1 MRKIVYMEW
10 VKTRPRARFEIG
22 GSGIMPVHIG
32 ELPEARD
39 ALEINDFN
47 LYGYRPLIRALADRY
62 RVSPD
67 QVVTA
72 PGTSMANYLAVA
84 ATVGAGDE
92 VLVERPA
99 YEPLLDIPELLG
111 ARVHR
116 FNRGY
121 DRQFHLD
128 IDNLADQITPQTKL
142 IILTNSHNPSGIL
155 EPPEVLREVGRLAAQ
170 VGAYVLVDE
179 VYMDFIFQSSPRTAV
194 HLGSNFLTTC
204 SLTKVY
210 GLDGLRCG
218 WVLGPP
224 DVVKAMWRLQDFFG
238 VNGVIPGETT
248 SVVALK
254 HLERFQKRSQSILA
268 ANRPLV
274 EQFMAANQ
282 ATLDWAPPDVGPV
295 CFPRIRSRS
304 ADDFCARLRAEYDVG
319 VVPGRFFDMP
329 DHFRIGFGGPT
340 EDLRAGLKRLS
351 QALTDLT

>member
-10 VKTRPRARFEIG
+10 VKTRQRARYEIG
-22 GSGIMPVHIG
+22 GSGIIPVLIG

-39 ALEINDFN
+39 ALEINGFN

-62 RVSPD
+62 EVSPD

-72 PGTSMANYLAVA
+72 PGTSMANYLAIA
-84 ATVGAGDE
+84 AIVGVGDE
-92 VLVERPA
+92 VLVEHPA

-111 ARVHR
+111 AKTRR
-116 FNRGY
+116 FNRRFHV
-121 DRQFHLD
+121 DRFH
-128 IDNLADQITPQTKL
+128 IDMESLTDQVTPRTKL
-142 IILTNSHNPSGIL
+142 IILSNLHNPSGIL
-155 EPPEVLREVGRLAAQ
+155 EAPEVLREIGRLAAQ

-179 VYMDFIFQSSPRTAV
+179 VYMDFLFQSRPRTAV
-194 HLGSNFLTTC
+194 HLGSNFLMTC

-248 SVVALK
+248 SVVAFQ
-254 HLERFQKRSQSILA
+254 HLERFQKRTQTILA
-268 ANRPLV
+268 ANRPLMD
-274 EQFMAANQ
+274 QFMAANQ
-282 ATLDWAPPDVGPV
+282 AALDWAPPDAGPV
-295 CFPRIRSRS
+295 CFPRMRSGS

-319 VVPGRFFDMP
+319 VIPGRFFEMP

-340 EDLRAGLKRLS
+340 EELRAGLERLS
-351 QALTDLT
+351 QALL

>member
-10 VKTRPRARFEIG
+10 VKTRPRARYEIG
-22 GSGIMPVHIG
+22 GSGIIPVRID
-32 ELPEARD
+32 ELREARD

-62 RVSPD
+62 EVSPD
-67 QVVTA
+67 QVITA
-72 PGTSMANYLAVA
+72 PGTSMANYLAIAAVA
-84 ATVGAGDE
+84 GAGDE
-92 VLVERPA
+92 VLVEHPA

-111 ARVHR
+111 AKIRR
-116 FNRGY
+116 F
-121 DRQFHLD
+121 DRRFQVSGFH
-128 IDNLADQITPQTKL
+128 IDMKSLADQLTPHTKL
-142 IILTNSHNPSGIL
+142 IILTNPHNPSGIL

-170 VGAYVLVDE
+170 VGAYVLIDE
-179 VYMDFIFQSSPRTAV
+179 VYMDFLFQTPPRTAV
-194 HLGSNFLTTC
+194 HLGSNFLMTC

-248 SVVALK
+248 SVVAFQ
-254 HLERFQKRSQSILA
+254 HLERFQKRTQSILA
-268 ANRPLV
+268 ANRPLMD
-274 EQFMAANQ
+274 QFMAAHQ
-282 ATLDWAPPDVGPV
+282 AALDWAPPDAGPV
-295 CFPRIRSRS
+295 CFPRLRSGS

-319 VVPGRFFDMP
+319 VIPGRFFEMP

-340 EDLRAGLKRLS
+340 EDLRAGLERLS
-351 QALTDLT
+351 EALL

>member
-10 VKTRPRARFEIG
+10 VKTRPRARYEIG
-22 GSGIMPVHIG
+22 GSGIIPVRID

-47 LYGYRPLIRALADRY
+47 LYGYRPLIRMLADRY
-62 RVSPD
+62 AVSPE

-72 PGTSMANYLAVA
+72 PGTSMANYLAIA

-92 VLVERPA
+92 VLVEHPA
-99 YEPLLDIPELLG
+99 YEPLLDIPEMLG
-111 ARVHR
+111 AKVHR
-116 FNRGY
+116 FSRGY
-121 DRQFHLD
+121 DRRFH
-128 IDNLADQITPQTKL
+128 IDMESLADQLSPRTKL
-142 IILTNSHNPSGIL
+142 IILTNPHNPSGIL

-179 VYMDFIFQSSPRTAV
+179 VYMDFLFQSRPRTAV
-194 HLGSNFLTTC
+194 HLGSNFLMTC

-224 DVVKAMWRLQDFFG
+224 DVVKAIWRLQDFFG

-248 SVVALK
+248 SVVAFQ
-254 HLERFQKRSQSILA
+254 HLERFQKRTQAIIA

-274 EQFMAANQ
+274 DQFMAAHQ
-282 ATLDWAPPDVGPV
+282 AALDWSPPDVGPV
-295 CFPRIRSRS
+295 CFPRMRSGS
-304 ADDFCARLRAEYDVG
+304 ADEFCARLRAEHDVG
-319 VVPGRFFDMP
+319 VIPGRFFEMP

-340 EDLRAGLKRLS
+340 EDLRAGLERMSK
-351 QALTDLT
+351 ALASNL

>member
-10 VKTRPRARFEIG
+10 VKTRPRARYEIG
-22 GSGIMPVHIG
+22 GSGIIPVRIR

-47 LYGYRPLIRALADRY
+47 LYGYRPLVRALADRY
-62 RVSPD
+62 EVAPDRVI
-67 QVVTA
+67 TA
-72 PGTSMANYLAVA
+72 PGTSMANYLAIA

-111 ARVHR
+111 AEVRR
-116 FNRGY
+116 F
-121 DRQFHLD
+121 DRRFHVD
-128 IDNLADQITPQTKL
+128 RFHIDMESLADHVTPRTKL
-142 IILTNSHNPSGIL
+142 VILTNPHNPSGIL
-155 EPPEVLREVGRLAAQ
+155 EPPEVLREVGRLAAR
-170 VGAYVLVDE
+170 VGAYVLIDE
-179 VYMDFIFQSSPRTAV
+179 VYMDFLFQSRPRSAV
-194 HLGSNFLTTC
+194 HLGSNFLVTC

-248 SVVALK
+248 SVVAFK
-254 HLERFQKRSQSILA
+254 YLERFQKRTQSILA

-274 EQFMAANQ
+274 DRFMANNQ
-282 ATLDWAPPDVGPV
+282 ATLDWAPPDLGPV
-295 CFPRIRSRS
+295 CFPRMRSGS
-304 ADDFCARLRAEYDVG
+304 ADDFCARLRAEHDVG
-319 VVPGRFFDMP
+319 VIPGRFFEMP

-340 EDLRAGLKRLS
+340 EDLRAGLERLS
-351 QALTDLT
+351 QALL

>member
-10 VKTRPRARFEIG
+10 VKTRPRARYEIG
-22 GSGIMPVHIG
+22 GSGIIPVHIG

-47 LYGYRPLIRALADRY
+47 QYGYRPLIRSLADRY
-62 RVSPD
+62 EVSPD

-72 PGTSMANYLAVA
+72 PGTSMANYLAIA

-92 VLVERPA
+92 VLVEQPA
-99 YEPLLDIPELLG
+99 YEPLLDIPKMLG
-111 ARVHR
+111 AKVGR
-116 FNRGY
+116 FER
-121 DRQFHLD
+121 RFHVD
-128 IDNLADQITPQTKL
+128 IGSLTDQVTPRTKL
-142 IILTNSHNPSGIL
+142 IILTNPHNPSGIL
-155 EPPEVLREVGRLAAQ
+155 EPPEVLREVGRLATR

-179 VYMDFIFQSSPRTAV
+179 VYMDFLFLSRPRTAL
-194 HLGSNFLTTC
+194 HLGPNFLMTC

-248 SVVALK
+248 SVVAFQ

-274 EQFMAANQ
+274 DQFMAANQ
-282 ATLDWAPPDVGPV
+282 AALDWAPPDVGPV
-295 CFPRIRSRS
+295 CFPRMRSGP
-304 ADDFCARLRAEYDVG
+304 ADDFCARLRAQYDVG
-319 VVPGRFFDMP
+319 VIPGRFFEMP

-340 EDLRAGLKRLS
+340 EDLRAGLERLS
-351 QALTDLT
+351 QALPVHQ

>member
-1 MRKIVYMEW
+1 MRKIIYMEW
-10 VKTRPRARFEIG
+10 VKTRPRARYEIG
-22 GSGIMPVHIG
+22 GSGIISVHID

-47 LYGYRPLIRALADRY
+47 LYGYRPLIRALAERY
-62 RVSPD
+62 QVSVD

-72 PGTSMANYLAVA
+72 PGTSMANYLAIA
-84 ATVGAGDE
+84 AIVGAGDE
-92 VLVERPA
+92 VLVEHPA

-111 ARVHR
+111 AKVGR
-116 FNRGY
+116 FAR
-121 DRQFHLD
+121 RRFHVDLGS
-128 IDNLADQITPQTKL
+128 LADQVSPRTKL
-142 IILTNSHNPSGIL
+142 IILTNPHNPSGIL
-155 EPPEVLREVGRLAAQ
+155 EPPEVLSEIGRLAAK

-179 VYMDFIFQSSPRTAV
+179 VYMDFLFQTPPRTAV
-194 HLGSNFLTTC
+194 HLGPNFLMTC

-248 SVVALK
+248 SVVAFK
-254 HLERFQKRSQSILA
+254 HLERFRERSQSILA

-274 EQFMAANQ
+274 DQFMAANE
-282 ATLDWAPPDVGPV
+282 AALDWAPPDAGPV
-295 CFPRIRSRS
+295 CFPRLRSGS
-304 ADDFCARLRAEYDVG
+304 ADDFCARLRAEHDVG
-319 VVPGRFFDMP
+319 VIPGRFFEMP

-340 EDLRAGLKRLS
+340 EDLQSGLELLSRAIRR
-351 QALTDLT
+351 

>member
-10 VKTRPRARFEIG
+10 VKTRLRARYEIG
-22 GSGIMPVHIG
+22 GSGIIPVHIG

-62 RVSPD
+62 EVSPD

-72 PGTSMANYLAVA
+72 PGTSMANYLAIA

-92 VLVERPA
+92 VLVEHPA

-111 ARVHR
+111 ATVRRVERR
-116 FNRGY
+116 F
-121 DRQFHLD
+121 H
-128 IDNLADQITPQTKL
+128 IDMESLTDQLTPRTKL
-142 IILTNSHNPSGIL
+142 IILSNPHNPSGIL
-155 EPPEVLREVGRLAAQ
+155 ELPEVLREIGRLAAQ

-179 VYMDFIFQSSPRTAV
+179 VYMDFLFQGRPRTAV
-194 HLGSNFLTTC
+194 HLGSNFLVTC

-218 WVLGPP
+218 WVLGPA

-248 SVVALK
+248 SVVAFQ
-254 HLERFQKRSQSILA
+254 HLERFQKRSQAILA

-274 EQFMAANQ
+274 DRFMAANQ
-282 ATLDWAPPDVGPV
+282 AALDWAPPDAGPV
-295 CFPRIRSRS
+295 CFPRLRSGP

-319 VVPGRFFDMP
+319 VIPGRFFEMP

-340 EDLRAGLKRLS
+340 EDLRAGLERLS
-351 QALTDLT
+351 QALL

>member
-10 VKTRPRARFEIG
+10 VKTRPRARYEIG
-22 GSGIMPVHIG
+22 GSGVIPVHIG

-62 RVSPD
+62 EVSPD
-67 QVVTA
+67 QVITA
-72 PGTSMANYLAVA
+72 PGTSMANYLAIA
-84 ATVGAGDE
+84 AIVGAGDE
-92 VLVERPA
+92 VLVEHPA

-111 ARVHR
+111 AKVGR
-116 FNRGY
+116 FER
-121 DRQFHLD
+121 RFHID
-128 IDNLADQITPQTKL
+128 ISSLTDQVTPRTKL
-142 IILTNSHNPSGIL
+142 IILSNLHNPSGIL

-179 VYMDFIFQSSPRTAV
+179 VYMDFLFQSRPRTAV
-194 HLGSNFLTTC
+194 HLGSNFLMTC

-248 SVVALK
+248 SVVAFQHLK
-254 HLERFQKRSQSILA
+254 RFQKRTQAILA
-268 ANRPLV
+268 ANRPLMD
-274 EQFMAANQ
+274 QFMAANQ
-282 ATLDWAPPDVGPV
+282 AALDWAPPDAGPV
-295 CFPRIRSRS
+295 CFPRVRSGP

-319 VVPGRFFDMP
+319 VIPGRFFEMP

-340 EDLRAGLKRLS
+340 EELRAGLERLS
-351 QALTDLT
+351 QALL

>member
-10 VKTRPRARFEIG
+10 VKTRPRARYEIG
-22 GSGIMPVHIG
+22 GSGIIPVHIG

-47 LYGYRPLIRALADRY
+47 LYGYRPLIRELADRY
-62 RVSPD
+62 EVSPD

-72 PGTSMANYLAVA
+72 PGTSMANYLAIA
-84 ATVGAGDE
+84 AIVGAGDE
-92 VLVERPA
+92 VLVEHPA

-111 ARVHR
+111 AKLRR
-116 FNRGY
+116 FERLFE
-121 DRQFHLD
+121 RRFRLD
-128 IDNLADQITPQTKL
+128 IGSLAEQVTPHTKL
-142 IILTNSHNPSGIL
+142 IILTNPHNPSGIL
-155 EPPEVLREVGRLAAQ
+155 EPPEVLREVGRLAAR

-179 VYMDFIFQSSPRTAV
+179 VYMDFLFESRPRTAV
-194 HLGSNFLTTC
+194 HLGSNFLMTC

-224 DVVKAMWRLQDFFG
+224 DVVEAMWRLQDFFG

-248 SVVALK
+248 SVAAFK

-274 EQFMAANQ
+274 DQFMAAHQ
-282 ATLDWAPPDVGPV
+282 AALAWAPPDVGPV
-295 CFPRIRSRS
+295 CFPRLHSGT
-304 ADDFCARLRAEYDVG
+304 ADDFSARLRAKYDVG
-319 VVPGRFFDMP
+319 VIPGRFFEMS

-340 EDLRAGLKRLS
+340 EDLRTGLDRLS
-351 QALTDLT
+351 QALL

>member
-10 VKTRPRARFEIG
+10 VKTRPRARYEIG
-22 GSGIMPVHIG
+22 GSGIILVHIG

-47 LYGYRPLIRALADRY
+47 LYGYRPLIRALAERY
-62 RVSPD
+62 EVSPD

-72 PGTSMANYLAVA
+72 PGTSMANYLAIA

-92 VLVERPA
+92 VLVEHPA
-99 YEPLLDIPELLG
+99 YEPLLDIPDLLG
-111 ARVHR
+111 ARVSR
-116 FNRGY
+116 FER
-121 DRQFHLD
+121 RFHVD
-128 IDNLADQITPQTKL
+128 LARLTDQVTPRTKL
-142 IILTNSHNPSGIL
+142 IILTNPHNPSGIL
-155 EPPEVLREVGRLAAQ
+155 EPPEVLREVGRLAAR

-179 VYMDFIFQSSPRTAV
+179 VYMDFLFQSRPRTAV
-194 HLGSNFLTTC
+194 HLGSNFLMTC

-248 SVVALK
+248 SVVAFK
-254 HLERFQKRSQSILA
+254 HLERFRKRTQSILA

-274 EQFMAANQ
+274 DQFMAANQ
-282 ATLDWAPPDVGPV
+282 AALDWAPPDMGPV
-295 CFPRIRSRS
+295 CFPRMRSGP

-319 VVPGRFFDMP
+319 VIPGRFFEMP

-340 EDLRAGLKRLS
+340 EDLRAGLERLS
-351 QALTDLT
+351 QALL

>member
-10 VKTRPRARFEIG
+10 VKTRARARYEIG
-22 GSGIMPVHIG
+22 GSGIIPVRIG

-62 RVSPD
+62 EVLPD

-72 PGTSMANYLAVA
+72 PGTSMANYLAIA

-99 YEPLLDIPELLG
+99 YEPLLDIPEMLG
-111 ARVHR
+111 AKVNRFHR
-116 FNRGY
+116 R
-121 DRQFHLD
+121 FHVD
-128 IDNLADQITPQTKL
+128 IASLADQLTPRTKL
-142 IILTNSHNPSGIL
+142 IILTNPHNPSGIL
-155 EPPEVLREVGRLAAQ
+155 EPPEVLHEVGRLAAH

-179 VYMDFIFQSSPRTAV
+179 VYMDFLFQSRPRSAV
-194 HLGSNFLTTC
+194 HLGSNFLMTC

-248 SVVALK
+248 SVVAFK

-268 ANRPLV
+268 ANRPLMD
-274 EQFMAANQ
+274 QFMATNQ
-282 ATLDWAPPDVGPV
+282 GALDWAPPDMGPV
-295 CFPRIRSRS
+295 CFPRMRSGP
-304 ADDFCARLRAEYDVG
+304 ADEFCARLRAEFDVG
-319 VVPGRFFDMP
+319 VIPGRFFEMP

-340 EDLRAGLKRLS
+340 EDLRAGLERLS
-351 QALTDLT
+351 QALL

>member
-10 VKTRPRARFEIG
+10 VKTRPRARYEIG
-22 GSGIMPVHIG
+22 GSGIIPVHID

-62 RVSPD
+62 EVSPD
-67 QVVTA
+67 HVITA
-72 PGTSMANYLAVA
+72 PGTSMANYLAIA

-92 VLVERPA
+92 VLVEHPA

-111 ARVHR
+111 AKTRR
-116 FNRGY
+116 FNRRFHV
-121 DRQFHLD
+121 DRFH
-128 IDNLADQITPQTKL
+128 IDMESLTDQVTPRTKL
-142 IILTNSHNPSGIL
+142 IILTNPHNPSGIL

-179 VYMDFIFQSSPRTAV
+179 VYMDFLFQSRPRTAV
-194 HLGSNFLTTC
+194 HLGSNFLMTC

-248 SVVALK
+248 SVVAFQ
-254 HLERFQKRSQSILA
+254 HLERFQKRTQSILA

-274 EQFMAANQ
+274 DQFMAANQ
-282 ATLDWAPPDVGPV
+282 AALDWAPPDLGPV
-295 CFPRIRSRS
+295 CFPRMRSGS

-319 VVPGRFFDMP
+319 VIPGRFFEMP

-340 EDLRAGLKRLS
+340 EDLRAGLERLS
-351 QALTDLT
+351 QALLR

>member
-10 VKTRPRARFEIG
+10 VKTRPRARYEIG

-62 RVSPD
+62 EVSPE

-72 PGTSMANYLAVA
+72 PGTSMANYLAIA
-84 ATVGAGDE
+84 AILSAGDE
-92 VLVERPA
+92 VLVEHPA

-111 ARVHR
+111 ANVRR
-116 FNRGY
+116 FERRFQAG
-121 DRQFHLD
+121 RFH
-128 IDNLADQITPQTKL
+128 IDMENLAGQVTPRTKL
-142 IILTNSHNPSGIL
+142 IVLTNPHNPSGIL

-179 VYMDFIFQSSPRTAV
+179 VYMDFLFQSRPRTAV
-194 HLGSNFLTTC
+194 HLGSNFLMTC

-224 DVVKAMWRLQDFFG
+224 DIVKAMWRLQDFFG

-248 SVVALK
+248 SVVAFQ
-254 HLERFQKRSQSILA
+254 HLDRFQKRSQSIIT

-274 EQFMAANQ
+274 DRFMAANQ
-282 ATLDWAPPDVGPV
+282 AALDWAPPDAGPV
-295 CFPRIRSRS
+295 CFPRLRSGS
-304 ADDFCARLRAEYDVG
+304 ADDFCARLRAEFHVG
-319 VVPGRFFDMP
+319 VIPGCFFEMP

-340 EDLRAGLKRLS
+340 EDLRAGLDRLS
-351 QALTDLT
+351 KALSA

>member
-10 VKTRPRARFEIG
+10 VKTRPRARYEIG

-47 LYGYRPLIRALADRY
+47 LYGYSPLIRALAERY
-62 RVSPD
+62 EVSPD

-72 PGTSMANYLAVA
+72 PGASMANYLAIA
-84 ATVGAGDE
+84 AIVSAGDE
-92 VLVERPA
+92 VLVEHPA
-99 YEPLLDIPELLG
+99 YEPLLDIPGTLG
-111 ARVHR
+111 AKVHR
-116 FNRGY
+116 FER
-121 DRQFHLD
+121 RFERRFHID
-128 IDNLADQITPQTKL
+128 IGSLADQVTPRTKL
-142 IILTNSHNPSGIL
+142 IILTNPHNPSGIL
-155 EPPEVLREVGRLAAQ
+155 EPPEALREVGRLAAR

-179 VYMDFIFQSSPRTAV
+179 VYMDFLLQSSARTAV
-194 HLGSNFLTTC
+194 HLGSNFLMTC

-218 WVLGPP
+218 WVMGPP

-254 HLERFQKRSQSILA
+254 HLERFRQRSQSILA

-274 EQFMAANQ
+274 DRFMLAHQAA
-282 ATLDWAPPDVGPV
+282 LDWAPPELGPV
-295 CFPRIRSRS
+295 CFPRMRVGS
-304 ADDFCARLRAEYDVG
+304 ADELCDRLRAKYDVG
-319 VVPGRFFDMP
+319 VIPGRFFEMP
-329 DHFRIGFGGPT
+329 DHFRIGFGGST
-340 EDLRAGLKRLS
+340 EDLRAGLERLS
-351 QALTDLT
+351 QAIF

>member
-1 MRKIVYMEW
+1 MEW
-10 VKTRPRARFEIG
+10 VKTRPRARYEIG
-22 GSGIMPVHIG
+22 GSGIIPVRIA

-47 LYGYRPLIRALADRY
+47 LYGYRPLIRTLAERY
-62 RVSPD
+62 AVSPD
-67 QVVTA
+67 QVITA
-72 PGTSMANYLAVA
+72 PGTSMANYLAIA

-92 VLVERPA
+92 VLVEHPA
-99 YEPLLDIPELLG
+99 YEPLLDIPEMLG
-111 ARVHR
+111 ATVRR
-116 FNRGY
+116 FER
-121 DRQFHLD
+121 RFH
-128 IDNLADQITPQTKL
+128 IDMEGLAEQLTPRTKL
-142 IILTNSHNPSGIL
+142 IILTNPHNPSGIL

-179 VYMDFIFQSSPRTAV
+179 VYMDFLFQSRPRTAV
-194 HLGSNFLTTC
+194 HLGSNFLMTC

-248 SVVALK
+248 SVVAFQ
-254 HLERFQKRSQSILA
+254 HLERFQKRTQAILA

-274 EQFMAANQ
+274 DQFMAAHQ
-282 ATLDWAPPDVGPV
+282 AVLDWSPPDVGPV
-295 CFPRIRSRS
+295 CFPRMRSGS
-304 ADDFCARLRAEYDVG
+304 ADDFCTGLRAEHDVG
-319 VVPGRFFDMP
+319 VIPGRFFEMP

-340 EDLRAGLKRLS
+340 EDLRTGLERLS
-351 QALTDLT
+351 KALSSDL